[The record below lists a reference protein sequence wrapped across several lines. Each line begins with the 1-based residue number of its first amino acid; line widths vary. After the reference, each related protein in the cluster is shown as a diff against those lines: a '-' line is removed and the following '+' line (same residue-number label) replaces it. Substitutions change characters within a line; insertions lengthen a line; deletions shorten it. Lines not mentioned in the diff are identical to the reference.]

1 MRLTHLVYLTRMDTR
16 SPGRHTIL
24 LVTRILLGAQGVL
37 WIVLTA
43 ILVFR
48 RDGASAASA
57 PVFVP
62 LLMALNAA
70 VFIGASLVL
79 PRLGRVPALLLAA
92 FIAANAVL
100 SVTDQVGTLDVLVLA
115 ADIATLVLLLIL
127 RHNRQ

>member
-1 MRLTHLVYLTRMDTR
+1 MDTR